1 MKEVARQLNANK
13 GEDDMQWDPIEGRI
27 RCMEHAVHLG
37 AGHFIRVVSPT
48 SMRALTKKIKKALRN
63 AKLDDDDI
71 TLDADLGDD
80 DDDDDDEDDDDDT
93 ASGPGDFTV
102 SDTIG
107 KSLALVK
114 QVSTVSYRQTTTR

>member
-1 MKEVARQLNANK
+1 
-13 GEDDMQWDPIEGRI
+13 MQWDPIEGQI
-27 RCMEHAVHLG
+27 RCMEHAIHLS
-37 AGHFIRVVSPT
+37 AGHFIWVVSLT
-48 SMRALTKKIKKALRN
+48 SMHTLTKKIKKALWN

-80 DDDDDDEDDDDDT
+80 DNDDDNDDDDDT

-102 SDTIG
+102 GDTIG

-114 QVSTVSYRQTTTR
+114 